1 MEKVTVNRGLL
12 VGLAAVAAL
21 SLLGVA
27 FLLGRASGTGNA
39 PAAASGVATPNA
51 APSSV
56 SVNRASEP
64 VLLQAPGTAPDP
76 SPFAPPCVTLPTPAA
91 APPPEPYAAPRPD
104 PEPAPVSRVA
114 ARASADPERGAV
126 AAYLDAIDRIQP
138 AQVSGS
144 AENAANELATALAK
158 GDTSGLDAMI
168 RDSEAAKAKLS
179 ALVPPAPCAG
189 HYRESLASLDD
200 ALGMLRSLKGAME
213 SPDPVGALVGVA
225 GRATELRSRAE
236 ALQREDA
243 ALRQRYGL
251 NR

>member
-1 MEKVTVNRGLL
+1 MEKVTVNKGFLIA
-12 VGLAAVAAL
+12 LATVAAL

-39 PAAASGVATPNA
+39 PAAASGVSAPNA

-64 VLLQAPGTAPDP
+64 ALLQAPGTAPDP
-76 SPFAPPCVTLPTPAA
+76 SPFAPSGVTLPTPVAE
-91 APPPEPYAAPRPD
+91 PPAETRPA
-104 PEPAPVSRVA
+104 PEPAPVSLVA
-114 ARASADPERGAV
+114 ARASTDPEHAAV
-126 AAYLDAIDRIQP
+126 AAYLEAIDRIQP

-158 GDTSGLDAMI
+158 GDTSGLDTMI
-168 RDSEAAKAKLS
+168 RDSEVARAKLS

-200 ALGMLRSLKGAME
+200 ALGMLRSLKAAME

-251 NR
+251 VR